1 MSGIDKAP
9 TNNAAT
15 VIGTKGFVAA
25 LPEACT
31 AKLYQS

>member
-15 VIGTKGFVAA
+15 VYGTKSFVAA
-25 LPEACT
+25 LPEACNT
-31 AKLYQS
+31 NLYQS